1 MELFETRAPANAPAC
16 YAAPS
21 IFSRDSQVCR
31 VCPTHE
37 QCEEASLR
45 TLQELRKTIDVTD
58 LLARHAQARKK
69 TVEKVAPAVEPVNNL
84 KFLPSI
90 KPPVSPVVRKARIEP
105 ATFTIEDDIQQVIDN
120 LNKNPAT
127 LVRRLAKAGVVGL
140 VRQEL
145 AAGRNPLPE
154 DKWTWVSIACQK
166 LVEGGYSKQSLVMAY
181 MTKMGWKETTAN
193 SHFVIVT
200 PAFRALGLIVE
211 SEGKFVVNPEITN
224 NNQ

>member
-1 MELFETRAPANAPAC
+1 MELFETDAPANAPAC

-21 IFSRDSQVCR
+21 IFSRDSEVCR
-31 VCPTHE
+31 MCPTFS
-37 QCEEASLR
+37 QCEEASLK
-45 TLQELRKTIDVTD
+45 TLQELRKSIDVTD

-69 TVEKVAPAVEPVNNL
+69 TVEAVEPTEPATNL

-90 KPPVSPVVRKARIEP
+90 KPPSSPVIRKARIEP

-127 LVRRLAKAGVVGL
+127 LVRRLAKAGVIGL

-145 AAGRNPLPE
+145 AEGRNPLPE
-154 DKWTWVSIACQK
+154 DKWTWISIACQK
-166 LVEGGYSKQSLVMAY
+166 LAEGGYTKQSLVMAY
-181 MTKMGWKETTAN
+181 MTKMEWKETTAN

-200 PAFRALGLIVE
+200 PAFKALGLIVE
-211 SEGKFVVNPEITN
+211 SEGKFVVNPAIKN